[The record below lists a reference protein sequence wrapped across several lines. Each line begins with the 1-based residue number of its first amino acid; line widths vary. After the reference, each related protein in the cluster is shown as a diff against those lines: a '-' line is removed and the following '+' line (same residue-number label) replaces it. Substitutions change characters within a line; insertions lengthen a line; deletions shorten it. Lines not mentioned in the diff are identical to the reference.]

1 MDYSEL
7 LILID
12 QHMNLYRKAVLK
24 KQFDVA
30 REQAKAIS
38 DLAQDLLFLTRGM

>member
-24 KQFDVA
+24 KQFDAA
-30 REQAKAIS
+30 RDQAKIINE
-38 DLAQDLLFLTRGM
+38 LTQDLLFLTRGM

>member
-1 MDYSEL
+1 MDYSEM
-7 LILID
+7 LIRLD

-30 REQAKAIS
+30 REQAKIIHE
-38 DLAQDLLFLTRGM
+38 LAADLLFATRGM